1 MKEIEIY
8 GVKILYDE
16 KCVTILNSY
25 EIKKKWYME
34 YILITF
40 KEWTGYESKRTIES
54 WIREWKAHNRLY
66 KLGLFKEHTRDCDLE
81 ENEKIHRLLIYQI
94 LGR

>member
-1 MKEIEIY
+1 MEEIEIY

-25 EIKKKWYME
+25 EIKKKWNMK
-34 YILITF
+34 YILTVF

-54 WIREWKAHNRLY
+54 WVREWKAHNRLY
-66 KLGLFKEHTRDCDLE
+66 KLGLFRSHTKDCDLE
-81 ENEKIHRLLIYQI
+81 ENEKLHRLAIYQI
-94 LGR
+94 LGF